1 VQIHCIDVYV
11 LCGIKLMIMK
21 NKKIT
26 VPLNCSTC
34 GGADFEFNEDKSYV
48 KCKTCNREYL
58 GGYDELVEFNQE
70 QINTA
75 FMDMKQE
82 VGKEIKTAFEKSLKA
97 AFKGNKFIKI
107 K

>member
-1 VQIHCIDVYV
+1 MQIHCIDVYV
-11 LCGIKLMIMK
+11 LCGVKLMMMK
-21 NKKIT
+21 NKQIT
-26 VPLNCSTC
+26 VPLNCATC

-48 KCKTCNREYL
+48 KCKACNREYL

-70 QINTA
+70 QISTA
-75 FMDMKQE
+75 VEDMKQD
-82 VGKEIKTAFEKSLKA
+82 VGKEIKAALEKSLKA

>member
-1 VQIHCIDVYV
+1 MQIDCIVGSV
-11 LCGIKLMIMK
+11 LCGIKTMSME
-21 NKKIT
+21 NKQIT
-26 VPLNCSTC
+26 VPLNCATC

-48 KCKTCNREYL
+48 KCRTCNREYL

-70 QINTA
+70 QISSA
-75 FMDMKQE
+75 VEDMKKE
-82 VGKEIKTAFEKSLKA
+82 FGKEIKAALEKSLKN

>member
-1 VQIHCIDVYV
+1 
-11 LCGIKLMIMK
+11 MK
-21 NKKIT
+21 NKQIT
-26 VPLNCSTC
+26 VPLSCATC

-70 QINTA
+70 QIGKA
-75 FMDMKQE
+75 VEGMKQE
-82 VGKEIKTAFEKSLKA
+82 VVKDMKA
-97 AFKGNKFIKI
+97 AFEQSLKKAFKGSKFIKM

>member
-1 VQIHCIDVYV
+1 MQIHCIDVYV
-11 LCGIKLMIMK
+11 LCGVKLMMMK
-21 NKKIT
+21 NKQIT
-26 VPLNCSTC
+26 VSLSCATC
-34 GGADFEFNEDKSYV
+34 GGTAFEFNEDKSYV

-70 QINTA
+70 QISTA
-75 FMDMKQE
+75 VEDMKQD
-82 VGKEIKTAFEKSLKA
+82 VGQEIKAAFEKSLKA